1 MQQSWTYN
9 IIKKRLQ
16 NIISAYF
23 NSFRDCFFY
32 RTTPVTA
39 FEVSIS
45 IKKEFLK
52 KNVNGAIAFALISLL
67 NVLIQKPASRSITT
81 IAFVF
86 AAKFIIIK
94 YFKQ

>member
-1 MQQSWTYN
+1 M
-9 IIKKRLQ
+9 
-16 NIISAYF
+16 
-23 NSFRDCFFY
+23 
-32 RTTPVTA
+32 TA

-94 YFKQ
+94 YFKQEVDENLSIYVGEFSTVAFL

>member
-1 MQQSWTYN
+1 M
-9 IIKKRLQ
+9 I
-16 NIISAYF
+16 
-23 NSFRDCFFY
+23 
-32 RTTPVTA
+32 A

-45 IKKEFLK
+45 LKKEFLK

-67 NVLIQKPASRSITT
+67 NVLIQKPASTSITT

-94 YFKQ
+94 YFKQEADENLSSHLCGWM